1 MLGRLREGVTP
12 ADCYDSYVCACAWMA
27 LSALDGARDGGVEA
41 FTAGTL
47 SVRRASGKILGL
59 DRRYA
64 LEMVCAGEVS
74 VEFDKLIDRQ
84 LERAAIS
91 SISGFA
97 KICDN
102 ACASLTI

>member
-1 MLGRLREGVTP
+1 
-12 ADCYDSYVCACAWMA
+12 MA
-27 LSALDGARDGGVEA
+27 
-41 FTAGTL
+41 AGT
-47 SVRRASGKILGL
+47 ILGI

-64 LEMVCAGEVS
+64 LEMVRAGDVS

-97 KICDN
+97 RICDS